1 MTDQDRD
8 RRKVWWA
15 VLASVVLHLLI
26 GLSLAAFGGKTQD
39 VVLEEPQVPQ
49 LTIMQEPE
57 PTPPPPPLV
66 PKNAPMTTVD
76 PARKSA
82 VKPAEKTFEANEDS
96 VAAAEKAAT
105 TDSQLP
111 GQDGKERPF
120 MNLEEHENT
129 FASAGSTP
137 EPKPTPT
144 PEPKASPTPEA
155 TPTPEESPTPNETVP
170 PVTPTPEPEQ
180 LALLTQTPTPVPSPT
195 AEVAEKEEIPT
206 PTETPTPT
214 PEPSQ
219 TPATPASAY
228 RDFQQKTLI
237 RGGINNRGRS
247 AVNAVGTPLGRYR
260 KLLEDAIGSRWYYH
274 VKAKSDLVSIGTT
287 AVTFEIMPDGSVD
300 NLRVTENTGNE
311 ASASV
316 ALRSIQETKLPA
328 IPEELLATLPGG
340 RFTMEESFTIF
351 ANR

>member
-1 MTDQDRD
+1 
-8 RRKVWWA
+8 
-15 VLASVVLHLLI
+15 
-26 GLSLAAFGGKTQD
+26 
-39 VVLEEPQVPQ
+39 
-49 LTIMQEPE
+49 
-57 PTPPPPPLV
+57 
-66 PKNAPMTTVD
+66 MTTVD

-82 VKPAEKTFEANEDS
+82 VKPTVKTFEANEDS

-111 GQDGKERPF
+111 GQDGKDRPF
-120 MNLEEHENT
+120 MNLEEHENS
-129 FASAGSTP
+129 FASAGATP
-137 EPKPTPT
+137 QPT
-144 PEPKASPTPEA
+144 PEPTAAPTA
-155 TPTPEESPTPNETVP
+155 SPTPNETVP
-170 PVTPTPEPEQ
+170 PTAPTPAPDQ

-195 AEVAEKEEIPT
+195 ESAEKEEIPT

-214 PEPSQ
+214 PEPSA
-219 TPATPASAY
+219 TPPKPASAY

-260 KLLEDAIGSRWYYH
+260 KLLEDAVGSRWYFY

-287 AVTFEIMPDGSVD
+287 SVTFEIMPDGSVD
-300 NLRVTENTGNE
+300 NLRVTENTANE

-316 ALRSIQETKLPA
+316 ALRSIQETKLPP
-328 IPEELLATLPGG
+328 IPEDILATLPDG